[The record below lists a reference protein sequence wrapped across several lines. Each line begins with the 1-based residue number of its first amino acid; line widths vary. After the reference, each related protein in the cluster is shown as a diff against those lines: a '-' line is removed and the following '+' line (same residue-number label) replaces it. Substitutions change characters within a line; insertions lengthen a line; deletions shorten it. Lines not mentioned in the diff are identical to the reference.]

1 MAARDPLAWIDNE
14 LDRLERAGLRRHL
27 AVRHGPQSVRI
38 DLNGR
43 ALINFGCNDYLGL
56 ASDERLI
63 EAARSATERQGWG
76 SGASPLVSGRSEFH
90 AELERQLAAFEGTE
104 AALVFPSGYAA
115 NAGTIPA
122 LVDEGDA
129 IFGDA
134 MNHASLIDG
143 CRLSKA
149 KRFIYPH
156 ADCDALEA
164 MLRSAAKFR
173 RRLIVTDTLFSM
185 GGDIAPLD
193 RLAKLAEE
201 YDAML
206 MVDEAHATGVFGQH
220 GRGIAELAFSRDAPA
235 ERDEVGP
242 HIRVGT
248 LSKALGASGGF
259 VCGRQSLID
268 WLANV
273 ARTYFFSTAQPAA
286 TCAAALAALGIIR
299 HEPHRRKEL
308 LERAAKLRLR
318 LSEQGRNVFPPLPS
332 GEGRGEGFPEEVM
345 ISQIIPLIIGDPNQ
359 TMRIAEQL
367 RDAGYFSPGIRPPSV
382 PAGQSLLRLS
392 LCYHHTAEMIDGLV
406 EQLALLKP
414 TD

>member
-1 MAARDPLAWIDNE
+1 
-14 LDRLERAGLRRHL
+14 
-27 AVRHGPQSVRI
+27 
-38 DLNGR
+38 
-43 ALINFGCNDYLGL
+43 
-56 ASDERLI
+56 
-63 EAARSATERQGWG
+63 
-76 SGASPLVSGRSEFH
+76 
-90 AELERQLAAFEGTE
+90 
-104 AALVFPSGYAA
+104 
-115 NAGTIPA
+115 
-122 LVDEGDA
+122 
-129 IFGDA
+129 
-134 MNHASLIDG
+134 
-143 CRLSKA
+143 
-149 KRFIYPH
+149 
-156 ADCDALEA
+156 

-235 ERDEVGP
+235 ERDEAVP

-268 WLANV
+268 WLANA

-345 ISQIIPLIIGDPNQ
+345 ISQIIPLIIGDSNQ

-367 RDAGYFSPGIRPPSV
+367 RDVGYFIPGIRPPSV
-382 PAGQSLLRLS
+382 PQGKSLLRLS
-392 LCYHHTAEMIDGLV
+392 LCYHHTPEMIDGLV
-406 EQLALLKP
+406 EQLALLQP